1 MRHTLSLL
9 LLSLVLATLALSACA
24 QSVSAPDAIEAY
36 LKAKVTGDERKLTA
50 LSCKAWEMQAAL
62 DAAPFRSVK
71 ARLDNLSCRATGQDG
86 DATLVVCEGTLV
98 IQYRGEDP
106 RQQPLAGTVYRAIK
120 EDGEWKMCGEQ

>member
-1 MRHTLSLL
+1 MLRHHSLFPLALL
-9 LLSLVLATLALSACA
+9 LVTLLASACA

-36 LKAKVTGDERKLTA
+36 LKAKIAGDERKLTS

-62 DAAPFRSVK
+62 DAAPFRSVD
-71 ARLDNLSCRATGQDG
+71 ARLDNLSCRVTGQEG
-86 DATLVVCEGTLV
+86 DATLVVCEGTLI

>member
-9 LLSLVLATLALSACA
+9 LLSWLLLALALSACA
-24 QSVSAPDAIEAY
+24 RSVSAPDAIEAY
-36 LKAKVTGDERKLTA
+36 LKAKVAGDERKLTA

-62 DAAPFRSVK
+62 DAAPFRSVE
-71 ARLDNLSCRATGQDG
+71 ARLDNLACRATGQDG